1 MEIVK
6 NIQLE
11 KGKTSV
17 SDVKKELQNLFNNN
31 NINEDALFIE
41 KERLLRGRDHL
52 FDLENPPSNEIDKAV
67 NAMRTNVI
75 RFGKEISNQHKVVIK
90 KHKSKGEFKGILI
103 QFIEV
108 SE

>member
-6 NIQLE
+6 NVQLAR
-11 KGKTSV
+11 GITSA
-17 SDVKKELQNLFNNN
+17 SDVRVELKILFSNY
-31 NINEDALFIE
+31 NIDEDALFIE

-75 RFGKEISNQHKVVIK
+75 RFAKEISNQHKVVIR
-90 KHKSKGEFKGILI
+90 KHKLKGEFKGILI